1 MLKDPAEMRGLKG
14 DFATMPLK
22 DLVVYLGNQR
32 ASGTLALER
41 EGVRK
46 WVELVNGLVVKASSN
61 QRREYLG
68 QFLINLGHISE
79 DQFIKAYETQ
89 KETKVFLGK
98 ILALIGLV
106 SEKVILNGLSLKFR
120 ETLLEAFRWETGVF
134 TFEPSNSVEVPDEL
148 ELQIDLLDIHR
159 EGEFRETAWRAI
171 RSVFSNGQVRLLLKE
186 DHLPEPPEPG
196 TLDFRLIALIKE
208 GATIDEMIL
217 ALHAT
222 DFYLYQR
229 LYALYRLDAVTPLPP
244 ELAGQSFVEM
254 AAGEDLFTD
263 DAGPQV
269 QQLLKAGQPW
279 EAETAAR
286 KARRRSRTPESAELL
301 REAENALL
309 TKLRQDLMGKEIPVL
324 LVTAAELK
332 SLSLSAPEKYLLS
345 RINGTRTLSSIVHAS
360 PIQELEA
367 LKFLQGFIDNKLVKL
382 G

>member
-1 MLKDPAEMRGLKG
+1 MRGLKG

-32 ASGTLALER
+32 ASGTLGLER

-46 WVELVNGLVVKASSN
+46 WVELVNGLVVKAGSN

-68 QFLINLGHISE
+68 QFLINLGHITE

-89 KETKVFLGK
+89 KQTKVFIGK

-106 SEKVILNGLSLKFR
+106 SEKVILSGLSLKFR

-134 TFEPSNSVEVPDEL
+134 TFVPSDSVEVPDEL

-186 DHLPEPPEPG
+186 NHLPEPPEPG
-196 TLDFRLIALIKE
+196 TLDFRLITLIKE

-229 LYALYRLDAVTPLPP
+229 LYALYRLDAVTVLPP
-244 ELAGQSFVEM
+244 EPVDQPLVEM
-254 AAGEDLFTD
+254 AAEDVFTN
-263 DAGPQV
+263 DAGPQI

-286 KARRRSRTPESAELL
+286 KARRHSPTPESAELL

-324 LVTAAELK
+324 RVSAAELK
-332 SLSLSAPEKYLLS
+332 GVSLSAPERYLLS

-367 LKFLQGFIDNKLVKL
+367 LKFFQGFIDNKLVEL

>member
-1 MLKDPAEMRGLKG
+1 MRGLKG

-22 DLVVYLGNQR
+22 DLVVYLGNQH
-32 ASGTLALER
+32 ASGTLGLER

-46 WVELVNGLVVKASSN
+46 SVELVNGLVVKAGSN

-68 QFLINLGHISE
+68 QFLINLGHITE

-89 KETKVFLGK
+89 KQTKVFLGK

-106 SEKVILNGLSLKFR
+106 SEKVVLNGLSLKFR
-120 ETLLEAFRWETGVF
+120 ETLLEAFRWDSGVF
-134 TFEPSNSVEVPDEL
+134 TFEPSDSVEVPDEL

-186 DHLPEPPEPG
+186 NHLPEPPEPG
-196 TLDFRLIALIKE
+196 TLDFRLVTLIKE

-229 LYALYRLDAVTPLPP
+229 LYALYRLDAVTVLPP
-244 ELAGQSFVEM
+244 EPGDKSLEEV
-254 AAGEDLFTD
+254 AAGEDAFTD
-263 DAGPQV
+263 NGGLQV

-286 KARRRSRTPESAELL
+286 KARRRSPTPESADLL
-301 REAENALL
+301 HEAENALL
-309 TKLRQDLMGKEIPVL
+309 TKLRRDLMGKEIPVL
-324 LVTAAELK
+324 RVTPAALK
-332 SLSLSAPEKYLLS
+332 SLSLSAPERYLLS
-345 RINGTRTLSSIVHAS
+345 RINGARTLASIVHAS

-367 LKFLQGFIDNKLVKL
+367 LKFFQGFIDKKLVKL